1 MTFQPLLPVG
11 GLAGWN
17 FLNRTIESQK
27 LLQNAS
33 PVAQRE
39 MNYFRENI
47 GNISSAEQLVGD
59 FTLMKVAL
67 SAFGLQEDVSN
78 KFFIRKVLEEGVI
91 ADDSLA
97 NRLSDARYAALSK
110 AFGFGGL
117 GEPRTALSSFPDEI
131 LSAYEDQAFEVAVG
145 DVQPELRLALGLERE
160 LETVLENSSSADAR
174 WYGVM
179 GSSPL
184 REVFETALNLPE
196 TFAALDID
204 QQLVVFRARS
214 EEVFGLSE
222 VADFVDSNAAESLRN
237 RYLLMNEIN
246 NGQASLA
253 TSPALSL
260 LTGISGGFGT
270 TSLLSVLYSG

>member
-131 LSAYEDQAFEVAVG
+131 LSAYEDQKFEVAVG

-160 LETVLENSSSADAR
+160 LETVLENASSADAR

-204 QQLVVFRARS
+204 QQLVVFRSRS

-222 VADFVDSNAAESLRN
+222 VADFVDPNAAESLRN

>member
-11 GLAGWN
+11 GLTGWN

-131 LSAYEDQAFEVAVG
+131 LSAYEDQTFEVAVG

-214 EEVFGLSE
+214 EEVFGLPE
-222 VADFVDSNAAESLRN
+222 VADFIDPNAAESLRN